1 MKRKSKIILSAAVAL
16 TLTGCATGA
25 PDTMLLQQGTVN
37 VLGLASTDELT
48 LSNIQKGEAN
58 ALGSSNVVFDAVTAK
73 GRKFSC
79 QTLMMPSLNPLDKPT
94 YGEFKCQP
102 K

>member
-1 MKRKSKIILSAAVAL
+1 MKPKFGLIF
-16 TLTGCATGA
+16 TLATVMTLAGCATGA
-25 PDTMLLQQGTVN
+25 PDTMRLQQGTVN

-58 ALGSSNVVFDAVTAK
+58 ALGSSNVVFDAVTAR
-73 GRKFSC
+73 GRKFQC
-79 QTLMMPSLNPLDKPT
+79 QTLMMPNLNPLDKPT
-94 YGEFKCQP
+94 YGEFKCEP